1 MRSQKIRAVS
11 PDGIVSTVAAP
22 SYRGASDRDSP
33 DSTSTDSASSLQQE
47 VFLQNPVSLTL
58 DDDGRIYVA
67 ELTGGIISA
76 FSPGESPRRV
86 AGEPAGQGSG
96 GGGVLNVAIPA
107 PLSLALDAAGNLYV
121 LNVSGELWQLGDGSG
136 VVGGES

>member
-1 MRSQKIRAVS
+1 MFKPNGTKSSWLS
-11 PDGIVSTVAAP
+11 P
-22 SYRGASDRDSP
+22 
-33 DSTSTDSASSLQQE
+33 
-47 VFLQNPVSLTL
+47 
-58 DDDGRIYVA
+58 
-67 ELTGGIISA
+67 
-76 FSPGESPRRV
+76 
-86 AGEPAGQGSG
+86 G